1 MLIERKSN
9 TYKYAKIVKDSIVVD
24 GQSYQ
29 GIEGN
34 LVRLERRLDKYQDIE
49 YYRYLFYFQS
59 DDNPN
64 EYIILAVREDSTA
77 AEKIITKLATYVDMV
92 ENGIFSIPP
101 SNLRVRLYIFSRDN
115 RINYS
120 IEVDKYRI
128 YSRYVYGSKVPDSY
142 SLPIEPIILPPFQWV
157 PVSRGRWIK
166 SNIAERLDFIAN
178 LAEKVTLFLI
188 GLKVKQTFDE
198 Q

>member
-49 YYRYLFYFQS
+49 YYRYLLYFQS
-59 DDNPN
+59 IDNPN

-92 ENGIFSIPP
+92 ENGIFGIPP

-120 IEVDKYRI
+120 VEVDKYRI
-128 YSRYVYGSKVPDSY
+128 YSRYVYGAKVPDSY

-157 PVSRGRWIK
+157 SVSRGRWIK
-166 SNIAERLDFIAN
+166 SNLAERLDFIAN

>member
-49 YYRYLFYFQS
+49 YYRYLLYFQS
-59 DDNPN
+59 IDNPN

-92 ENGIFSIPP
+92 ENGIFGIPP

-115 RINYS
+115 KINYS
-120 IEVDKYRI
+120 VEVDKYRI
-128 YSRYVYGSKVPDSY
+128 YSRYVYGAKVPDSY

-157 PVSRGRWIK
+157 SVSRGRWIK
-166 SNIAERLDFIAN
+166 SNLAERLDFIAN